1 MAVLISFQLSS
12 WHEAACPAQSII
24 EPFTCV
30 SNNHGTNVRAI
41 TVKMLIEI
49 QAIYK
54 PLQFLEL
61 QTQEVR
67 KEDSQFADSSASFD
81 HTEKSHSPTD

>member
-1 MAVLISFQLSS
+1 MSQITMA
-12 WHEAACPAQSII
+12 
-24 EPFTCV
+24 
-30 SNNHGTNVRAI
+30 TNVRAI

-81 HTEKSHSPTD
+81 HTEKSHSQKFDAFH